1 MACALKVLGG
11 GKEWVATTIL
21 GRVEVSTAAKV
32 GLVLRICAEVPC
44 PLAVVTYDVGG
55 QVPYWCCLLRAGW
68 LMLPLLVGQTVS
80 SAVGLFSAAKVGL
93 MLKICAE
100 VPRPLAVVTYAV
112 GCR

>member
-1 MACALKVLGG
+1 MGG

-68 LMLPLLVGQTVS
+68 LVLPLLVGQTVS

-100 VPRPLAVVTYAV
+100 VPRPLAVVTYAL